1 MNFEQANTI
10 LNDNHVTVEF
20 SDTFVDGAGTVTKMP
35 EMGGW
40 SLSWSHGV
48 IFLGG
53 KDFPKGIVDGLTIFI
68 SSLYCNFILFL
79 LFFYN
84 LRRRSLYR
92 YFFHISFFFFSP
104 SHYR

>member
-53 KDFPKGIVDGLTIFI
+53 KDFPKALAQQAAAVFVKLWLGKIDAQFADELAVAWM
-68 SSLYCNFILFL
+68 
-79 LFFYN
+79 
-84 LRRRSLYR
+84 
-92 YFFHISFFFFSP
+92 YFNSGRTEVKS
-104 SHYR
+104 